1 MSRVRAK
8 GEGSVYFEKQ
18 RQKWRVRIVTPAG
31 IIQKRFDSQQEAID
45 YKNEE
50 IAKIQQNVYNK
61 DGLAPFGQF
70 VIKYLADFKTY
81 PTVSEGTEIFY
92 QRRANK
98 IAPLVKYP
106 IKNITTEILQH
117 YFLSLKSSQDDKRK
131 TYEFLKMIFTFAV
144 SRQIIQFNPMLA
156 VPKPEMAYKNE
167 DDEPEPFSQEEIKT
181 ILNYLKSDHN
191 QHKYYVMI
199 LLEVST
205 GCRIGELLGILKKWY
220 SSTNQQIKIKKSVK
234 QDKNNKTILGN
245 TKNRQSIR
253 TYDLSRKLCDILDEY
268 MGRTE
273 YASEYLFS
281 TRTGTPISRNNMRRT
296 WKRILSELNIPY
308 RRFHFLR
315 HTYITEMLAQM
326 PLADVSAAVGHSK
339 IETTLKYAHKKKG
352 SGKKLAEIAENMYY

>member
-18 RQKWRVRIVTPAG
+18 RQKWRTRIVTPAG
-31 IIQKRFDSQQEAID
+31 ILQKRFNTQQEAID

-50 IAKIQQNVYNK
+50 IAKIKQNVYNK
-61 DGLAPFGQF
+61 DGLAPFGEF
-70 VIKYLADFKTY
+70 VIKYLADFKTA
-81 PTVSEGTEIFY
+81 PTVSEGTETFY
-92 QRRANK
+92 QRRAEK
-98 IAPLVKYP
+98 IAALVKYP

-117 YFLSLKSSQDDKRK
+117 YFSKLKGSQDSKRK
-131 TYEFLKMIFTFAV
+131 TYEFLKMVFAFAV
-144 SRQIIQFNPMLA
+144 AIQTIQFNPMLN
-156 VPKPEMAYKNE
+156 VPKPEPAYKNE
-167 DDEPEPFSQEEIKT
+167 EDEPEPFTQEEIKT
-181 ILNYLKSDHN
+181 ILNNLKSRPD
-191 QHKYYVMI
+191 QYKYYVMI

-220 SSTNQQIKIKKSVK
+220 NSKNQQIKIKKSIK

-253 TYDLSRKLCDILDEY
+253 TYDISRKLCDILDDY
-268 MGRTE
+268 IDRTE
-273 YASEYLFS
+273 YASAYLFS
-281 TRTGTPISRNNMRRT
+281 TRTGTPISRDNMLRA
-296 WKRILSELNIPY
+296 WKRILSEAGVPY

-315 HTYITEMLAQM
+315 HTYITEMLTQM